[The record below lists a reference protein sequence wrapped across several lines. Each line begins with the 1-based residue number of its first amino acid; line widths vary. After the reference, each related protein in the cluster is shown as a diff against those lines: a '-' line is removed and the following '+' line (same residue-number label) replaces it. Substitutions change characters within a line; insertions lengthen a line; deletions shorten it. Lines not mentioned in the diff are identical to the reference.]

1 MDSSPV
7 IDSAPKDV
15 PWYERSRLTTLC
27 RSGWP
32 ITLKYWRASFQA
44 DSTASEPPV
53 VKNTR
58 LRSPGVNEA
67 RRAASSTA
75 PGWA

>member
-1 MDSSPV
+1 M
-7 IDSAPKDV
+7 IASAPIVV
-15 PWYERSRLTTLC
+15 PWYAVSRAMTLY

-32 ITLKYWRASFQA
+32 MARKYWRASFQA

-58 LRSPGVNEA
+58 LRSPGA
-67 RRAASSTA
+67 SSASFAASSIA
-75 PGWA
+75 GGCA

>member
-1 MDSSPV
+1 MT
-7 IDSAPKDV
+7 
-15 PWYERSRLTTLC
+15 LT

-32 ITLKYWRASFQA
+32 FSLKYWRASFHA

-58 LRSPGVNEA
+58 FRSPGA
-67 RRAASSTA
+67 SSASFAASSMA
-75 PGWA
+75 FGCP